1 MIEYVWAED
10 KEKNIGLNGHLPWYL
25 PADMKHFKEVTINH
39 PIIMGRKTFESF
51 PNLLPKRKH
60 IVLTHNEKLKN
71 KYQNNDQVTILPT
84 VEYLHNFV
92 AEHQDERMC
101 AIGGVSIFNAL
112 MDQVEVLEKTEI
124 DAIFE
129 ADTKMPEIDYSRFNL
144 VAKKHYE
151 PDEKNKYPYTFLTY
165 KLK

>member
-51 PNLLPKRKH
+51 HNLLPKRKH
-60 IVLTHNEKLKN
+60 IVLTHNEELKN

-84 VEYLHNFV
+84 VEDLHNFV

>member
-60 IVLTHNEKLKN
+60 IVLTHNEELKN

-84 VEYLHNFV
+84 VEDLHNFV
-92 AEHQDERMC
+92 AEHQD
-101 AIGGVSIFNAL
+101 
-112 MDQVEVLEKTEI
+112 
-124 DAIFE
+124 
-129 ADTKMPEIDYSRFNL
+129 
-144 VAKKHYE
+144 
-151 PDEKNKYPYTFLTY
+151 
-165 KLK
+165 